1 MKSLSTTLLAFLLLP
16 MSVFPQTY
24 TTNFDGTENP
34 ISENGAWVHNGL
46 DWKPVQ
52 KVNGVAFGTQTGTGG
67 YDDSYAHLSGFPPNQ
82 SGSGVIQRFAGSS
95 GIHEVEIHLRWSD
108 SAHSAKG
115 YECLLSYDA
124 SYAQLVRWNGPLGN
138 FTYIGWA
145 AKAPMP
151 KTGDTFSASITGNL
165 IVAYYNGVEIMRAT
179 DTFWHTGNPGM
190 GFYRESAGSV
200 SDMGFTSYTAT
211 AIGTNIEALRRA
223 EPDQRL
229 WLFQNQH
236 GPFNQ
241 RIMLGYRLPFPGFV
255 TLKIYDM
262 LGREAAT
269 LLNETRQ
276 AGSYSV
282 RFDAAALTSGTLT
295 ARLTAGSHAGT
306 IKVLKVK

>member
-1 MKSLSTTLLAFLLLP
+1 MNRFILGMLLTPLFIP
-16 MSVFPQTY
+16 TIIFSQTY

-52 KVNGVAFGTQTGTGG
+52 KGNGVAYGTQTGTGG

-82 SGSGVIQRFAGSS
+82 SGSGVIQRTAGSS

-124 SYAQLVRWNGPLGN
+124 SYAQIVRWNGPFGK

-145 AKAPMP
+145 ANAPMP
-151 KTGDTFSASITGNL
+151 KTGDTFSAAINGSL
-165 IVAYYNGVEIMRAT
+165 IIAYYNGVEIMRAT

-211 AIGTNIEALRRA
+211 ALGTNIEVLRPA
-223 EPDQRL
+223 ESSAQHL
-229 WLFQNQH
+229 WLSQNQR
-236 GPFNQ
+236 GPG
-241 RIMLGYRLPFPGFV
+241 ITLVYRLPCPGFV
-255 TLKIYDM
+255 RLKIYDM

-269 LLNETRQ
+269 LVNETKR
-276 AGSYSV
+276 AGSY
-282 RFDAAALTSGTLT
+282 RAQFDGSGLTSGMGT
-295 ARLTAGSHAGT
+295 ARLTAGGFVRT
-306 IKVLKVK
+306 CNVMELK